1 MSLFEWNLKNEINL
15 PNSSWKRALLL
26 TGLCLDTLY
35 FLPIFLFSHSEV
47 HTVALLPKNLVFG
60 TLALQMS
67 PGAIS
72 ICSWRF
78 CVDYGTYKVVRKKA
92 EEKGGPGFF
101 FFFFFTK
108 RVDQVSRSG
117 HFLTAEGA
125 WIKIAPFSK

>member
-78 CVDYGTYKVVRKKA
+78 YVNYGTYLQSGK
-92 EEKGGPGFF
+92 EEGRGKRWSFF
-101 FFFFFTK
+101 FFFYKKGWPSLTLRSFFNG
-108 RVDQVSRSG
+108 RRSLNKNCPI
-117 HFLTAEGA
+117 FQ
-125 WIKIAPFSK
+125 IN